1 MGERFIIRVDRIGQ
15 TADQTRRFILDDYQK
30 PQPEIIDSFDP
41 QDIAEGTSKS
51 SCWMVLREVAETILL
66 AAFLFLVINGLTAR
80 VRVDGPSMEPSYYNM
95 DRIVVSRISY
105 LIGDIERG
113 DVIVFPAPMSPEEDY
128 IKRIIGLPGDRIR
141 VMGGYVYVNDIAIEE
156 PYIKSPPLSPMA
168 EVVVPEG
175 SVFVMGDNRN
185 VSSDSRS
192 WGPLPIDDIIGKAV
206 FVYWP
211 FESMRLIEHYD
222 FDLVE

>member
-1 MGERFIIRVDRIGQ
+1 M
-15 TADQTRRFILDDYQK
+15 DDYQNPLPETFESLE
-30 PQPEIIDSFDP
+30 PQELIEDTPR
-41 QDIAEGTSKS
+41 S

-80 VRVDGPSMEPSYYNM
+80 VRVDGPSMEPSYFNQ

-105 LIGDIERG
+105 LLGDIQRG
-113 DVIVFPAPMSPEEDY
+113 DVIVFSAPVSPDEDY

-141 VMGGYVYVNDIAIEE
+141 VTGGYVYVNDVAIDE
-156 PYIKSPPLSPMA
+156 PYIKSPPLATMT
-168 EVVVPEG
+168 EVVVPEE

-192 WGPLPIDDIIGKAV
+192 WGPLPVEDIIGKAV

-222 FDLVE
+222 FALVE